1 MVNASDGPITSSAW
15 TPSYPFS
22 PTRSGFI
29 SGPKLNRKRDGRNDE
44 FPTNQDIGIS
54 YPDALKFKAHADACA
69 DLFNAKLAN
78 CRGGRVARRAK
89 MASGKT
95 PYNSRKTATPLRP
108 TRPPLQRDCDKRKLV
123 SRGPSRTG
131 KRLDA

>member
-1 MVNASDGPITSSAW
+1 MAEMTSFRQIR
-15 TPSYPFS
+15 T
-22 PTRSGFI
+22 SGF
-29 SGPKLNRKRDGRNDE
+29 L
-44 FPTNQDIGIS
+44 T
-54 YPDALKFKAHADACA
+54 PDPLKFKADADACA

-108 TRPPLQRDCDKRKLV
+108 TRPPLQRDCDKVEACQPR
-123 SRGPSRTG
+123 SEPDWQAAR
-131 KRLDA
+131 RLTSEAADAKSNG